1 MSMMNKRNTFD
12 SVNATYEGQEF
23 TLNAFKSRIFSLK
36 LSQEKWLKI
45 LTFQKI
51 LQRLSVA
58 LTQVKAGSMSEKLRN
73 EMRQVIYYLYCRKE
87 II

>member
-12 SVNATYEGQEF
+12 SVNAIYEGQEF

-36 LSQEKWLKI
+36 LSKEKWLKI

>member
-1 MSMMNKRNTFD
+1 MSIMNKRNTFD
-12 SVNATYEGQEF
+12 SVNAIYEGQEF

-36 LSQEKWLKI
+36 LSKEKWLKI